1 MPRLSILA
9 VRTCFSGVLAVDV
22 QELIISADGHVDETE
37 AFWDRVPETLRDRA
51 RPSYEEGPDGVF
63 YTGLGQKMLLP
74 ADLLT
79 GRTEE
84 DREREFR
91 DDESGGTDLALRRA
105 NQASD
110 GVHAE
115 VIFPND
121 LLMLGSLH
129 DPDVNFGLARA
140 YNDWVLELFSPASL
154 RCLPVGLIPTDHI
167 EGAVAEAERCLAAG
181 FRSLMVPCANA
192 WLPYDLLVYEPL
204 WSLVEEAGVPLNF
217 HVFTGNVFFSSD
229 FATLDGMTTEQFE
242 ARRAAAEAH
251 TFEFRS
257 ERLSTTV
264 LGMAAGMS
272 PIVHL
277 TGGGVLERHPNLRF
291 VITEAEAGWL
301 AWTLHAM
308 DAMQDRR
315 RLGLEKLPM
324 KASDYFRRQ
333 GAVTFSDDPIALAN
347 TEFTGTDC
355 LMWANDYP
363 HDEGT
368 YPSSEKFRVEVRV
381 RVSEAEAHAIFAGN
395 AARIYGFDLDA
406 LAAEAS

>member
-1 MPRLSILA
+1 
-9 VRTCFSGVLAVDV
+9 
-22 QELIISADGHVDETE
+22 
-37 AFWDRVPETLRDRA
+37 
-51 RPSYEEGPDGVF
+51 
-63 YTGLGQKMLLP
+63 MLLP

>member
-1 MPRLSILA
+1 MYFL
-9 VRTCFSGVLAVDV
+9 GVPAVDV
-22 QELIISADGHVDETE
+22 QDLIISADGHVDETE
-37 AFWDRVPETLRDRA
+37 AFWNRVPETLRDRA

-74 ADLLT
+74 ADLLA

-84 DREREFR
+84 DRQREFR

-129 DPDVNFGLARA
+129 DPEVNFGLARA

-192 WLPYDLLVYEPL
+192 WLPYDLAVYEPL

-242 ARRAAAEAH
+242 ARRAAAEPH

-291 VITEAEAGWL
+291 VISEAEAGWL

-315 RLGLEKLPM
+315 RLGLAKLPM

-333 GAVTFSDDPIALAN
+333 GAVTFSDDPIALGN

-368 YPSSEKFRVEVRV
+368 YPSSEKFRAEVRV

-395 AARIYGFDLDA
+395 AARIYGFDLNA